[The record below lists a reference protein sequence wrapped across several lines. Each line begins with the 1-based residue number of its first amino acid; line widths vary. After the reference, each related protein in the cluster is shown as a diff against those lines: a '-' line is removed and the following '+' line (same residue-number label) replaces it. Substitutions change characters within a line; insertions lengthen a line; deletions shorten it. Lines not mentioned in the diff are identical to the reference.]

1 MRGPDH
7 IESSPGHLPPQC
19 RQTPRPTEKVTH
31 LTLLT
36 RFGMKPRTSRT
47 RACTWTIQTQTTSWH
62 LTSTMWEQRTTP
74 VIFGKRV
81 KNQKTQRNFIVF
93 LRCPAALDFNEVL
106 ALDRFRV
113 HHKFHISP
121 RHLPI
126 TPSNLLKSDIN
137 LHLDS
142 AEDEDDRIPNDP
154 DEEDTSSVTRLN
166 NTSEDEAVN
175 VDGSQSNNYGQ
186 VNWWSR

>member
-74 VIFGKRV
+74 VIFGKQV
-81 KNQKTQRNFIVF
+81 KNQKTQCNMIFWLFFNQMSCSPGFQWSSGAWQIS
-93 LRCPAALDFNEVL
+93 CPPQIPHFSETSAHNPFQLVEIWHQL
-106 ALDRFRV
+106 APGLCRGWRWQDPQWPRWRGHQLSDETQQYFRRWGC
-113 HHKFHISP
+113 KC
-121 RHLPI
+121 
-126 TPSNLLKSDIN
+126 
-137 LHLDS
+137 
-142 AEDEDDRIPNDP
+142 
-154 DEEDTSSVTRLN
+154 
-166 NTSEDEAVN
+166 
-175 VDGSQSNNYGQ
+175 
-186 VNWWSR
+186 WWFSI